1 MQITY
6 KKRLTKNLGN
16 YESIAVEIGIED
28 EVNYETGETFEE
40 GYVRIRELVNFKL
53 KKEFSKL
60 GGK

>member
-28 EVNYETGETFEE
+28 DVNYEIGETFDE
-40 GYVRIRELVNFKL
+40 GYIRIRELVNFKL